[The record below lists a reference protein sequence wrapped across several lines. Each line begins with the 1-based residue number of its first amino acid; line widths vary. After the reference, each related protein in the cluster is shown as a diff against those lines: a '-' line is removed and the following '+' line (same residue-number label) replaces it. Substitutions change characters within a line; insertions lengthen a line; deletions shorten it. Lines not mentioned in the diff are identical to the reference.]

1 MEFLICSGSHA
12 FGKVH
17 WVQGREV
24 RWVFKISCFWEG
36 SLGVYSVCFSPDGAL
51 LASGSCDKTV
61 KLWNVY
67 AKTVSSH
74 SPLLTSH
81 TFTVPSPEPD
91 ASRAPSGEKETEY
104 TPSPCHESVFI
115 QTPLLTFHTF
125 NVLPTDP
132 DARRV
137 PSIRRGRDRMH
148 LPTMPRQFH
157 VLRRVDI
164 FTRTKRQRQ

>member
-1 MEFLICSGSHA
+1 VKALSGHS
-12 FGKVH
+12 
-17 WVQGREV
+17 
-24 RWVFKISCFWEG
+24 EG
-36 SLGVYSVCFSPDGAL
+36 VNSVSFSPDGAL

-104 TPSPCHESVFI
+104 TPSPCHESVFT

-137 PSIRRGRDRMH
+137 PSGEEETKCTSLQCPDSFMCSAAWISSPERRSRGDDIH
-148 LPTMPRQFH
+148 ES
-157 VLRRVDI
+157 LRA
-164 FTRTKRQRQ
+164 